1 MLSQE
6 SDASLGQG
14 LSKQLAPMHASHLTQ
29 GLALIHQALLTSF
42 YYQLRHS
49 AAEEVAKLLPYLQ
62 GGIPCNCEKTNSRNR
77 QIRTRGKCPP
87 VAHAASYALP
97 WSQWPFR

>member
-42 YYQLRHS
+42 YYQL
-49 AAEEVAKLLPYLQ
+49 
-62 GGIPCNCEKTNSRNR
+62 
-77 QIRTRGKCPP
+77 
-87 VAHAASYALP
+87 
-97 WSQWPFR
+97 

>member
-14 LSKQLAPMHASHLTQ
+14 LSKQLAPTHASHLLTQ

-42 YYQLRHS
+42 YYQL
-49 AAEEVAKLLPYLQ
+49 
-62 GGIPCNCEKTNSRNR
+62 
-77 QIRTRGKCPP
+77 
-87 VAHAASYALP
+87 
-97 WSQWPFR
+97 